1 MNSKLKL
8 FIYSFVEFFNNYA
21 KKSLLIGGS
30 LAGVI
35 ALIIVLRSC

>member
-8 FIYSFVEFFNNYA
+8 FIYSFVEFFNSYA
-21 KKSLLIGGS
+21 KKSLLIAGS

-35 ALIIVLRSC
+35 ALALVLSC